1 MDYLRNGLKLTI
13 KLIKKHWK
21 LFLILLLL
29 QAICLVS
36 GVFIGTFYQVKIM
49 ENAQGIIEP
58 LQKANYDS
66 ESIKQGEPFTQEI
79 SSIYENYQFM
89 TKNILAL
96 LGWLLLLFIV
106 LNGRVWLLTQQLFK
120 KVKLKEEIQ
129 MLSRFIVSLIV
140 IMGVFFGISYILLI
154 YLLRLEVSLNV
165 FSIAIVG
172 LLLVYSLFYYLLI
185 TACALIHYPWKEF
198 MHKFFVCAIKRIHKS
213 VLVLLI
219 NNLLI
224 FLSLLVIFA
233 SINYEKSLWF
243 LLLAGLLLV
252 VVIVITRIFWV
263 ACLQE
268 LAKN

>member
-1 MDYLRNGLKLTI
+1 MNYLRSGLKLTS

-49 ENAQGIIEP
+49 ENARGIIEP
-58 LQKANYDS
+58 LQNANYDS

-79 SSIYENYQFM
+79 SSIYENYQSM
-89 TKNILAL
+89 TKNIFAL
-96 LGWLLLLFIV
+96 LGWLLLLFVV

-129 MLSRFIVSLIV
+129 MLARFIVSLIV
-140 IMGVFFGISYILLI
+140 IMGVFFSISYGLLI
-154 YLLRLEVSLNV
+154 CLLRLEVSLNV
-165 FSIAIVG
+165 FSIAIIG
-172 LLLVYSLFYYLLI
+172 LLLVYALFYYLLI
-185 TACALIHYPWKEF
+185 TACALIHYSWKEF
-198 MHKFFVCAIKRIHKS
+198 IQKFFVCAIKKIHKS
-213 VLVLLI
+213 ALVLLI
-219 NNLLI
+219 NSCLL
-224 FLSLLVIFA
+224 FLSLLIIFA

-252 VVIVITRIFWV
+252 VVMVITRIFWV

-268 LAKN
+268 LAKD